1 MDRLAQRL
9 VVLGLPLLARGEA
22 RRPLRRRPALLFE
35 GRPLHWRLPA
45 SRASRPADA
54 VDFLESLR
62 DALIRVAPEPG
73 EAALRWHP
81 GVARIDGLL
90 K

>member
-22 RRPLRRRPALLFE
+22 RRPL
-35 GRPLHWRLPA
+35 HWRLPA

-54 VDFLESLR
+54 VDLLESLR

-81 GVARIDGLL
+81 GIARIDGLL
-90 K
+90 KGC